1 MGTSPAYDHGF
12 RSTSVRASVLARHGT
27 GAIGQMR
34 GIIELFLRL
43 PLFYL
48 PSEFPFFFPSEIF
61 NSVLPVTRPHSF
73 PLTRLFILHNT
84 PSVLPGIAF
93 SQHLTVVTGKYGVS
107 EVLLSS
113 FMASVVFSVFGAQPL
128 CIAGVTG
135 LSFAGP
141 SARCPEPHL
150 KLEALFPS

>member
-1 MGTSPAYDHGF
+1 M
-12 RSTSVRASVLARHGT
+12 
-27 GAIGQMR
+27 
-34 GIIELFLRL
+34 
-43 PLFYL
+43 
-48 PSEFPFFFPSEIF
+48 
-61 NSVLPVTRPHSF
+61 LPVTCPHSF
-73 PLTRLFILHNT
+73 PLTPRLTRCFILHNT

-93 SQHLTVVTGKYGVS
+93 SLHLTVVTGQYGVS

-113 FMASVVFSVFGAQPL
+113 FMASFVFSVFGAQPL

-135 LSFAGP
+135 LSLAGL